1 MKNSLLAMLALC
13 GATAFTMPSWA
24 QVEDPTLTFA
34 DPDLDAIKEG
44 AKEVYYVYHVGTGHF
59 MTSGNGNGLNHGW
72 GTDLVVAEQGR
83 EVTLTYGKDYELSA
97 RDKSDPEYSDAAS
110 FRLSMMDAPSNGGF
124 HEIFLRQADLSICV
138 DHNKQGHIL
147 WDIMPAGDGLY
158 NIRLNYDDPI
168 YGGIT
173 GNPLYTNTLMGV
185 NYTGGA
191 WLNYVSPLI
200 VPGSA
205 GYENAGL
212 EWKFVEPEVYEAYTA
227 RKNVL
232 KPQIDAAIAAGYP
245 GVTEYETLYN
255 SADATPEALTEAAEE
270 LAAAVLAYSYDSA
283 SPENP
288 MDVTSLMQNPSF
300 VDANGSATTSGWS
313 TWRANNNNNFQAQA
327 GRPGVAVTTDG
338 SDHPSFFERWTPD
351 GTPHGDYYVQ
361 QTLTDIPDGK
371 YALSAYIMSN
381 QTADNGGASGLFL
394 YGSSLTGEVTKEADV
409 PSPDGNAYAAPYTVE
424 FTVLGGQATVGMRA
438 SGYAGNWSY
447 VADFTLKYLGADDS
461 KTLQQVLQ
469 QRIDEAQKLYDEELS
484 FPQHSQAGDDKFNA
498 LMELCREAVA
508 NTELDGD
515 SLMALMDAITLRV
528 DSLRDDIEAY
538 ETLQSKTQELS
549 DAWDNSVYFDQDFLA
564 YEEFLLG
571 LEEVYDSRTFDPAEI
586 DSIQPRAD
594 RLWRQCVL
602 EAMAAG
608 DLTNVTGM
616 LTNPN
621 FDGSNNG
628 WTKTGN
634 GDFKND
640 GTRVT
645 EVWNGKTGGWEV
657 YQELTG
663 LSQGSYKITA
673 QAFYSPSSTNNNG
686 WHENYGVE
694 GDQTNDIHAFLFAND
709 ASKALLHVMAFPQDE
724 KLTDDMEE
732 ITWGDE
738 SLAGKFVAHGK
749 ASAQAVF
756 EADPNNYLNEVVCY
770 VGEDGVLRIGMRME
784 DVITWTG
791 SWVVFDNFQVT
802 YLGADDMSGASS
814 ALNALIEEATKLL
827 NAESL
832 STTETR
838 DALNKAIEDATA
850 AAAGDMTPEVYAAQT
865 EALNAAMEAEREA
878 VTAAA
883 DLEAKAED
891 HDEKLQYTGEYPEYG
906 YLEKYGDTEG
916 FEDLEA
922 LVVEILD
929 TKIAEAG
936 AFASMQEI
944 EDYSARLDVAYT
956 KMTSGLYDYSTAS
969 KDAALDVTGLINNP
983 SFQKKGFNTNQELVD
998 ESTADGWTS
1007 TYGGP
1012 MTDGLNYEIF
1022 GDANCPED
1030 ASLSQTLHNAPAGY
1044 YRLVVS
1050 GFYRAGGYVDAALA
1064 RRDSA
1069 ESQLAELFVESGAEN
1084 KWSKALP
1091 SIFEDVREFTKY
1103 DGDVMLADTLL
1114 PDMADMAYRII
1125 VNGVK
1130 GAKSAFEA
1138 GSYEFSLSFRVAE
1151 GEEPVIGIR
1160 KTGKI
1165 TNDWTCFD
1173 NFRLYYLGDGDA
1185 NRPDDFTD
1193 DVEDVIGEGTAEVV
1207 GTTWATLNGMK
1218 IAEPKQGGIY
1228 IRIDKMSDG
1237 TTKATKVLVK

>member
-59 MTSGNGNGLNHGW
+59 MTSGNGLHTW

-602 EAMAAG
+602 EAMATG
-608 DLTNVTGM
+608 ELTNVTGM

-663 LSQGSYKITA
+663 LPQGSYKITA

-709 ASKALLHVMAFPQDE
+709 ASKALLHVMTFPQDE

-732 ITWGDE
+732 ITWGGE

-756 EADPNNYLNEVVCY
+756 EADPNNYLNEVVGY

-878 VTAAA
+878 VSEATT
-883 DLEAKAED
+883 LETKVNNENLKFQSIGEGSYVAYEGTEAY
-891 HDEKLQYTGEYPEYG
+891 DE
-906 YLEKYGDTEG
+906 LETIVMDVITTIDNEG
-916 FEDLEA
+916 
-922 LVVEILD
+922 I
-929 TKIAEAG
+929 
-936 AFASMQEI
+936 FASREEI
-944 EDYSARLDVAYT
+944 KNYNDAINAGCAKMMSA
-956 KMTSGLYDYSTAS
+956 LYDFSVAS
-969 KDAALDVTGLINNP
+969 KDAPVEVTNLIYNP
-983 SFQKKGFNTNQELVD
+983 SFQLYTMNDDG
-998 ESTADGWTS
+998 TATLSLSNDGWTIE
-1007 TYGGP
+1007 GGGGA
-1012 MTDGLNYEIF
+1012 TSGLNFEVFDDSTDIH
-1022 GDANCPED
+1022 
-1030 ASLSQTLHNAPAGY
+1030 QTLHGLPAGY
-1044 YRLVVS
+1044 YRLVFN
-1050 GFYRAGGYVDAALA
+1050 GFYRAGDITPAALA
-1064 RRDSA
+1064 RRDSVGGMPLNA
-1069 ESQLAELFVESGAEN
+1069 EVYLKSGEN
-1084 KWSKALP
+1084 QWTETLH
-1091 SIFEDVREFTKY
+1091 SIFDEVYEGPKY
-1103 DGDVMLADTLL
+1103 DDGDSFISDTLL
-1114 PDMADMAYRII
+1114 TDMADMVYRII
-1125 VNGVK
+1125 VNNVA
-1130 GAKSAFEA
+1130 GARAAFED
-1138 GSYEFSLSFRVAE
+1138 GRYESSFSFQVAE
-1151 GEEPVIGIR
+1151 GEEPVLGMR
-1160 KTGKI
+1160 KMSKI
-1165 TNDWTCFD
+1165 MHDWTCID
-1173 NFRLYYLGDGDA
+1173 NFRLYYLGAGDE
-1185 NRPDDFTD
+1185 NRPDGFEDSI
-1193 DVEDVIGEGTAEVV
+1193 EDVAEGTATVV
-1207 GTTWATLNGMK
+1207 SSIWATLNGMK

-1237 TTKATKVLVK
+1237 TTKAVKVLVR